1 MSGQTQSSVRILDL
15 IQVISRAKG
24 YADLFTLSK
33 DDLWEAL
40 EEYPEAKKAL
50 LDKGREILMK
60 DKMIDEEKAAN
71 DAAENEELEKN
82 VKIVSETLE
91 GLTDSLTSLVAEYKS
106 FQIKTKKRITS
117 LEAKKGLIENIND
130 HTW

>member
-1 MSGQTQSSVRILDL
+1 MSDLD
-15 IQVISRAKG
+15 ISRAKG

-60 DKMIDEEKAAN
+60 DKMIDEEKAAS

-82 VKIVSETLE
+82 VNLVNDKLQR
-91 GLTDSLTSLVAEYKS
+91 LADSMASFAAEYKS
-106 FQIKTKKRITS
+106 YQIKTKKRITS
-117 LEAKKGLIENIND
+117 LQAKKGLIENITD
-130 HTW
+130 TTW

>member
-1 MSGQTQSSVRILDL
+1 M

>member
-1 MSGQTQSSVRILDL
+1 MSGQTQNSDFRL
-15 IQVISRAKG
+15 IQAISRAKG

>member
-1 MSGQTQSSVRILDL
+1 MSGQTRSSVRILDV
-15 IQVISRAKG
+15 IQVVSRAKG

-117 LEAKKGLIENIND
+117 LGAKKGLIENIND

>member
-1 MSGQTQSSVRILDL
+1 MSGQTRSSVRILDV
-15 IQVISRAKG
+15 IQVVSRAKG

>member
-1 MSGQTQSSVRILDL
+1 MAVF
-15 IQVISRAKG
+15 RAKG

-40 EEYPEAKKAL
+40 EEYPEARKAL

-60 DKMIDEEKAAN
+60 DKMIDEDKAAS
-71 DAAENEELEKN
+71 DAAENQELEKN
-82 VKIVSETLE
+82 VKIVNDKLET
-91 GLTDSLTSLVAEYKS
+91 LTDSLTSLVAEYQS
-106 FQIKTKKRITS
+106 FQIKTKKRIRS

>member
-15 IQVISRAKG
+15 IQVVSRAKG

>member
-1 MSGQTQSSVRILDL
+1 MSGQTRSSVRILDL
-15 IQVISRAKG
+15 IQVVSRAKG